1 MPVKIDPKLREG
13 VHIRLGYTVPAK
25 KRNGEDTTRPVQSK
39 TFVFSAAIRRHLDT
53 LAEIYGGEVLEWE
66 DGKALGQP
74 WRVIT
79 ESSTI
84 RILIAPVKAAFSQFF
99 EMWSAGGCARRC
111 DNETELLTKQPCLCP
126 IDGLERQQLAAKG
139 EACKLVTRFV
149 VMLPELDELV
159 GARLETKSYWAG
171 LELMGNELIFRAA
184 FENGLFL
191 PGELRIPEPRVK
203 VRDGKTTRY
212 TVVELDVPM
221 SKAAQALGMAGPE
234 FQSAG
239 ALPAAAAPAQD
250 PVPREPVK
258 EAAANAS
265 TGDSAAASDTAARQP
280 VDRNIR
286 QRAIGEALVK
296 ACLGSEEAAGHVVA
310 LVTGGRT
317 HNVGS
322 INDDESERCIRL
334 AEAIDDGRLSVGYG
348 IGGSDEPLWIDD
360 DGEPVDVVWNGNE
373 VADIVPTAAGSP
385 GARWKRA
392 LSGTGVTQASLLRQ
406 AAVIAGEMSIEAPRN
421 LEQLVDGELNTR
433 LEAWLADHKRAKA
446 SA

>member
-13 VHIRLGYTVPAK
+13 VHIRLGYTVPTGK
-25 KRNGEDTTRPVQSK
+25 KTRGGEDGTRPVQSK
-39 TFVFSAAIRRHLDT
+39 TFVFSAAIRRHLDN
-53 LAEIYGGEVLEWE
+53 LAEIYGGEVIEWE

-84 RILIAPVKAAFSQFF
+84 RILIAPVKGAFSQFF

-126 IDGLERQQLAAKG
+126 AEGLERQKMAAKG
-139 EACKLVTRFV
+139 EACKLTTRFV

-234 FQSAG
+234 FQAAG
-239 ALPAAAAPAQD
+239 ALPAAPAQD
-250 PVPREPVK
+250 PAPREPVK
-258 EAAANAS
+258 EATATARAS
-265 TGDSAAASDTAARQP
+265 APVASDTAAPSQP
-280 VDRNIR
+280 VDRSVR

-296 ACLGSEEAAGHVVA
+296 ACLGSEGAAGDVVW

-317 HNVGS
+317 HNVS
-322 INDDESERCIRL
+322 HLNDDESERAIRL
-334 AEAIDDGRLSVGYG
+334 AEAIDAGRLSVGYG
-348 IGGSDEPLWIDD
+348 IGGSDEPLWINGDD
-360 DGEPVDVVWNGNE
+360 EPVDVVWNGNE
-373 VADIVPTAAGSP
+373 IADIVPTAAGSP
-385 GARWKRA
+385 GTRWKRA
-392 LSGTGVTQASLLRQ
+392 ISGTGITQASLLRQ
-406 AAVIAGEMSIEAPRN
+406 AAIIAGELGTEAPRN
-421 LEQLVDGELNTR
+421 LEQLVDGELNRR
-433 LEAWLADHKRAKA
+433 LEGWLDERKNAMA